1 MPSRVRWRMFWVLF
15 FASFGILAGFRLLV
29 PERGPFQPF
38 RVETTL
44 HYTFESPFTTFND
57 EQENVPDSDAPRP
70 LSFDDIVTNELGKA
84 QKELNNENIFFGS
97 PETTA
102 GSLLAIAI
110 EAPTME
116 LATRFASSITSRL
129 TKQFQDLG
137 ISIGPISYETK
148 GKQPAFSLG
157 GNAFR
162 LAFYKPS
169 LKHVKL
175 GLDLRGGV
183 RMVLQCRRA
192 EIQYELETPVGQ
204 SLAKQSDAKFRIGKQ
219 LHAESLQ
226 EYDLN
231 FDDQGKFLILHS
243 QAKNDVELNTQKDI
257 ADRAVQ
263 LELGAFKHVGD
274 TPRLLEFDETDTVES
289 VIETIRRRVDKFSVA
304 EPQIYRQGED
314 RVVVELPG
322 VQNLDEARQRI
333 EGAAKLEIKLVP
345 AETYT
350 IDVERNGE
358 KKLVVFRDKD
368 GNTVPQHK
376 IYLESTPIISGDDMI
391 SAVAGFDEFGQPEV
405 SFVLADNAGNVFSQ
419 ETGKNIGNHLG
430 IWLDGLCISA
440 PVLEARIGKQGRITG
455 GFTNFDEAKR
465 LQILLESGRLTVP
478 ISPIWEKEVS
488 PTLGRETIAKS
499 IAAGLAGL
507 ILIVI
512 FMVFYYRLPGLL
524 ATISLALYAT
534 LVLAVFSFHILGWEP
549 TLTLPGIIAFIL
561 SIGMAVDAN
570 IIIFERL
577 KEELRLGKTLRA
589 AIDTAFDRAWTAIL
603 DASVTTLIAA
613 FVLAKF
619 GTGPIKG
626 FAVTLSIGILCSMF
640 SAIVATKALLEL
652 AAYTGLSE
660 KRGLWTTLADSR
672 LIRSLTGQRIER
684 TTSVS
689 TE

>member
-15 FASFGILAGFRLLV
+15 FAIFGILVGFRLLV

-44 HYTFESPFTTFND
+44 HYDLEKPFTALND
-57 EQENVPDSDAPRP
+57 EQTNQTDSDTPQ
-70 LSFDDIVTNELGKA
+70 LTSFEEMITNELLEA
-84 QKELNNENIFFGS
+84 QTELNNENIFFGS

-102 GSLLAIAI
+102 RSIDIDI
-110 EAPTME
+110 EAPNLE
-116 LATRFASSITSRL
+116 LATRYAKIITSRL
-129 TKQFQDLG
+129 TKQFRDLG
-137 ISIGPISYETK
+137 ISTNSYSYETK
-148 GKQPAFSLG
+148 GKQPTFSLG
-157 GNAFR
+157 SNSFR

-192 EIQYELETPVGQ
+192 EIQYELATPVGQ
-204 SLAKQSDAKFRIGKQ
+204 SLSKQADAKSRIGKQ
-219 LHAESLQ
+219 LQGGSVQ

-231 FDDQGKFLILHS
+231 FDSQGKFLIIHS
-243 QAKNDVELNTQKDI
+243 QAKNDVELNTHKDI
-257 ADRAVQ
+257 TDRAVQ
-263 LELGAFKHVGD
+263 SELGPFKHVGN
-274 TPRLLEFDETDTVES
+274 TPRLLEFDETDTVQS

-322 VQNLDEARQRI
+322 VQNLDEARKRI
-333 EGAAKLEIKLVP
+333 EGPAKLEIKLVP

-350 IDVERNGE
+350 IDVERSGE
-358 KKLVVFRDKD
+358 RKLVVFRDKE
-368 GNTVPQHK
+368 GNSVPQHK
-376 IYLESTPIISGDDMI
+376 IYLESTPIITGDDMI

-405 SFVLADNAGNVFSQ
+405 GFVLADNAGNVFSQ
-419 ETGKNIGNHLG
+419 QTGKNIGNHLG

-455 GFTNFDEAKR
+455 GFSNFDEAKR
-465 LQILLESGRLTVP
+465 LEILLESGRLTVP

-488 PTLGRETIAKS
+488 PTLGRQTISKS
-499 IAAGLAGL
+499 ISAGLAGL
-507 ILIVI
+507 ILIGF

-524 ATISLALYAT
+524 AIISLTLYAT
-534 LVLAVFSFHILGWEP
+534 LVLAVFSLHILGWEP
-549 TLTLPGIIAFIL
+549 TLTLPGIIGFIL

-570 IIIFERL
+570 VIIFERL

-603 DASVTTLIAA
+603 DANVTTLIAA

-626 FAVTLSIGILCSMF
+626 FAVTLSVGILCSMF
-640 SAIVATKALLEL
+640 SAVVATKALLEL
-652 AAYTGLSE
+652 AAYTGLSG
-660 KRGLWTTLADSR
+660 KRGLWTTFADSR
-672 LIRSLTGQRIER
+672 LVRSLTGKQIVG